1 MGPSPTSS
9 AEAHGTRPARGW
21 SRSARAAGAR
31 GSRAGPPRLRTSRP
45 SSPRCAFRA
54 ETPACG
60 SAGTVAVRR
69 EASLLR
75 STEGVGAESH
85 TVAKVAQGGMF
96 EESRGR
102 GGAALCAGKQAGLWR
117 RGASGAARF
126 TRADATCDETM
137 EVWQASRR
145 QAWRRQAWRRQPWR
159 RQPWR
164 RQAWHAG
171 PEADAEHLG
180 WCRVEG

>member
-1 MGPSPTSS
+1 MAAAVRVVKSQ
-9 AEAHGTRPARGW
+9 R
-21 SRSARAAGAR
+21 RAVLVR
-31 GSRAGPPRLRTSRP
+31 R
-45 SSPRCAFRA
+45 
-54 ETPACG
+54 CG
-60 SAGTVAVRR
+60 SV
-69 EASLLR
+69 
-75 STEGVGAESH
+75 
-85 TVAKVAQGGMF
+85 
-96 EESRGR
+96 RGR
-102 GGAALCAGKQAGLWR
+102 VR
-117 RGASGAARF
+117 GAAR
-126 TRADATCDETM
+126 RHGCAAEVHGWHALRELCVGSGRTCDETM